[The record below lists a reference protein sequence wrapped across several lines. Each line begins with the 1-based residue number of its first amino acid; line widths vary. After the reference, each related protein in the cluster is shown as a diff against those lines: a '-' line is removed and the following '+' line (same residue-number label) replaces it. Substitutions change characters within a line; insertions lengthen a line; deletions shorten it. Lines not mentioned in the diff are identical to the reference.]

1 MTRQVQR
8 LDRYGRPLPDDD
20 DIIPDGGHIRV
31 ALPFMDHPSVEMRRA
46 LSLTMDG
53 SNGGTDLQGFISGHR
68 PGFAVAAVKDEAARD
83 KYIRNV
89 GDAWKNPPPEQPTQ
103 PLISSSPTS
112 STQDAKQSYRAYVDR
127 ISNAWRSP

>member
-1 MTRQVQR
+1 M
-8 LDRYGRPLPDDD
+8 PDDD
-20 DIIPDGGHIRV
+20 DIIPDGGHVRV
-31 ALPFMDHPSVEMRRA
+31 ALPFMDHLPVEVRRA
-46 LSLTMDG
+46 LSITD
-53 SNGGTDLQGFISGHR
+53 GGTDDVRVSSLGHR

-103 PLISSSPTS
+103 PLASSSPRP
-112 STQDAKQSYRAYVDR
+112 STQDAEQAYRAYVDR

>member
-1 MTRQVQR
+1 MAQQVQR
-8 LDRYGRPLPDDD
+8 LDRHGRPLPDDD
-20 DIIPDGGHIRV
+20 DIIPDGGRVRV
-31 ALPFMDHPSVEMRRA
+31 ALPFMDHLSVEMRRA
-46 LSLTMDG
+46 LGLAD
-53 SNGGTDLQGFISGHR
+53 GGTDMQGFIPGHR

-103 PLISSSPTS
+103 PLASSSPRPS
-112 STQDAKQSYRAYVDR
+112 AQDAEQAYRAYVDR

>member
-20 DIIPDGGHIRV
+20 DIIPDGGHVRV
-31 ALPFMDHPSVEMRRA
+31 ALPFMDHLSAEMRRA
-46 LSLTMDG
+46 LSLADV
-53 SNGGTDLQGFISGHR
+53 STDIQGFIPGHR

-83 KYIRNV
+83 KYISNV
-89 GDAWKNPPPEQPTQ
+89 GDAWKKPPTRQPAS
-103 PLISSSPTS
+103 PLAFSSPRPS
-112 STQDAKQSYRAYVDR
+112 VRDAEQAYRAYVDR